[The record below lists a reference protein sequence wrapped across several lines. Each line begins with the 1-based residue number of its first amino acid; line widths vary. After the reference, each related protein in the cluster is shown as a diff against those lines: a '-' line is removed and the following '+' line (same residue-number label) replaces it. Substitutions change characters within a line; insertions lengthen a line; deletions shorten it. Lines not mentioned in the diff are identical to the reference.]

1 MNEGEFVGLTSGRF
15 CSVGGRGSHV
25 SSSRSTC
32 QPRMRR
38 ERGITRTSAIKACR
52 ATAVVSVALLL
63 TVGCGTPWLPEEDAA
78 MSMREAAERADE
90 ILDRTFDAIKPAVH
104 WTHGQNTEGS
114 CDVSRRRAVMTIV
127 SPQRRGSF
135 IGVVERHWKREG
147 LRQIGVN
154 RNTKS
159 PATFFQT
166 PDKFNV
172 RLLVGGNGQMFF
184 SVATPCVE
192 ESSVASPKSVTL
204 GPNYA
209 GGPIPHP
216 DIKSNFWSDTT
227 PIPS

>member
-1 MNEGEFVGLTSGRF
+1 MRTFLVPFTLVG
-15 CSVGGRGSHV
+15 V
-25 SSSRSTC
+25 
-32 QPRMRR
+32 
-38 ERGITRTSAIKACR
+38 
-52 ATAVVSVALLL
+52 LLL
-63 TVGCGTPWLPEEDAA
+63 VTGCSTDQPTGERVE
-78 MSMREAAERADE
+78 MNMQEAAERADE
-90 ILDRTFDAIKPAVH
+90 ILDRTFDAVKPAVH
-104 WTHGQNTEGS
+104 WTHGQTTEGS

-147 LRQIGVN
+147 FRQIGVN
-154 RNTKS
+154 RNPKS
-159 PATFFQT
+159 PATYFQT

-184 SVATPCVE
+184 WMATPCVE

-209 GGPIPHP
+209 GEPIPDP

-227 PIPS
+227 PNPS